1 MKKTNILLV
10 SNNETQVN
18 DWASFLNRHDDWR
31 FTHALNDEDAIEKFH
46 QYPFEVI
53 VLGKD
58 LSEDAVKKLTKLFT
72 LQNEDVILIKAADDI
87 ETKIKEALAAAKRN
101 NVHFS
106 FVDDALKNA
115 GLNITLQ

>member
-18 DWASFLNRHDDWR
+18 EWVTIFNRHDDWH

-58 LSEDAVKKLTKLFT
+58 LVEDTVKKLTKLFT
-72 LQNEDVILIKAADDI
+72 LQAEDVIFINAADDA
-87 ETKIKEALAAAKRN
+87 EGKIKEALAAAKRN
-101 NVHFS
+101 NVRFS

-115 GLNITLQ
+115 GLNIAIQ